1 MRLEVNGSPSL
12 GSSAPRAKGGEHDP
26 YVEWQG
32 EPFALLVQ
40 SEEDGDYLV
49 PPVLLDSEE
58 RLITREGREVADAVV
73 LSAQTVEL
81 PVDRWAGRRVAAE
94 KRGSPSPAG
103 GGRSSRLGRGISRSA
118 FEVGGKGPLA
128 PPQHRAR

>member
-94 KRGSPSPAG
+94 KRGSPS
-103 GGRSSRLGRGISRSA
+103 RLAEAAAPGWGEGSAAALSRSGEKA
-118 FEVGGKGPLA
+118 L
-128 PPQHRAR
+128 